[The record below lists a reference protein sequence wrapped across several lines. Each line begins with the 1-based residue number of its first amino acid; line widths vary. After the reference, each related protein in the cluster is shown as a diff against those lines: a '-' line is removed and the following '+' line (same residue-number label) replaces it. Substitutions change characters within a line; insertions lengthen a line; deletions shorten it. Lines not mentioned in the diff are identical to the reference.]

1 MKSTFTLVSFFL
13 LVAAVHGSVL
23 LETRANDQ
31 GNNQGK
37 GNDLQNTQGG
47 GNATFSIHP
56 NCTTPGKPHRL
67 CLRNARAKCNIP
79 AVPAAGQPA
88 GSGIQ
93 VTPATN
99 QSSNGAPPSQG
110 PPKCFNLTAQQDP
123 NSGNTQPSSIL
134 VQFNNT
140 SPTQGSQPPS
150 NQTASP
156 NADNNSS
163 SGDPSQCVTFLFSLF
178 RSSPRVLNCTVAAS
192 NFARARIARRRSRT
206 GLPLITKKY
215 RARTAT
221 IRPMELPRPG

>member
-56 NCTTPGKPHRL
+56 NCTTP
-67 CLRNARAKCNIP
+67 
-79 AVPAAGQPA
+79 AGQPA

-110 PPKCFNLTAQQDP
+110 PSKCFNLTAQQDP

-163 SGDPSQCVTFLFSLF
+163 SGDPSHFQFCPSQDGPAPFANGTTVNYQEVPCPNGDDQTNGT
-178 RSSPRVLNCTVAAS
+178 PPAGLNGTNQNGS
-192 NFARARIARRRSRT
+192 TPPDGTNRT
-206 GLPLITKKY
+206 DPKNAGPNGTENGND
-215 RARTAT
+215 A
-221 IRPMELPRPG
+221 